1 MDIKAQE
8 EIMLILN
15 TRVTAV
21 SRIVQDIDS
30 GENSSTVCFCIV
42 VGTVSLSQ
50 ITCHEFIKEIV
61 RF

>member
-1 MDIKAQE
+1 
-8 EIMLILN
+8 MLILN

-30 GENSSTVCFCIV
+30 GENSSTVCFSIF
-42 VGTVSLSQ
+42 VGTVSLSR
-50 ITCHEFIKEIV
+50 ITRHEFIKETV